1 MAFVTTETS
10 AKIWGGGPQG
20 LLLVSGTYAS
30 SGGGTGGVIA
40 AGYTNSSGTLTAVSP
55 STGSI
60 GGRKILNVVIT
71 TGTADAVTPISA
83 VTYDTTLDS
92 DKVTLTT
99 SADGTGF
106 YMLICE
112 NAGQ

>member
-10 AKIWGGGPQG
+10 ALQAGGPASPR
-20 LLLVSGTYAS
+20 LIVTGTYAS

-55 STGSI
+55 ATASI
-60 GGRKILNVVIT
+60 GGRKIRFVTIT

-83 VTYDTTLDS
+83 ITYDTTLDA

-99 SADGTGF
+99 SADGTGT
-106 YMLICE
+106 YKLECE
-112 NAGQ
+112 DAGA